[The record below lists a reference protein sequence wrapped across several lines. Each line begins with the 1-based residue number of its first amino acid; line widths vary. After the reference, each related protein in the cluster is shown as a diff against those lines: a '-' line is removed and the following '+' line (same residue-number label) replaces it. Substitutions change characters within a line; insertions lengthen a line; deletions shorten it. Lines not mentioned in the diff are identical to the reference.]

1 MKFYRCLDLL
11 SKQEKVINSGD
22 NFQVNEDQPLTKH
35 KRWGYRRRIIHY
47 FLLTLAR
54 ILFFFIT
61 FEVHGKEN
69 IPKEHEGTLFVS
81 NHLSHLD
88 SIFMAVAA
96 FPRKRLIHFM
106 GAKDFMEKMQFKWTK
121 YEGAFPVGR
130 GKGEREKGI
139 KFAITLLRDGSSVG
153 IFPEGRRSRSGRMLD
168 PQKGAGWIKSEVGQA
183 LKVIPVFIFGTQHI
197 MPPHKY
203 MIRFRVKTIIYFGKE
218 IDFSKFLPYSP
229 SPETSHLLVQ
239 EMIKDI
245 KHLKKQFYNDLL
257 NNSPN

>member
-1 MKFYRCLDLL
+1 MDT
-11 SKQEKVINSGD
+11 EKRI
-22 NFQVNEDQPLTKH
+22 EKP
-35 KRWGYRRRIIHY
+35 KRWGYRRRTIHY

-54 ILFFFIT
+54 IFFFFIT
-61 FEVHGKEN
+61 FEVHGKEH
-69 IPKEHEGTLFVS
+69 IPKEHTGTLFVS

-139 KFAITLLRDGSSVG
+139 KMAVTLLRDGSSVG
-153 IFPEGRRSRSGRMLD
+153 IFPEGKRSRSGKLLD
-168 PQKGAGWIKSEVGQA
+168 PQKGAGWIKSEAGSST
-183 LKVIPVFIFGTQHI
+183 KVIPVFIYGTQHI

-203 MIRFRVKTIIYFGKE
+203 MIRFGCKTIIYFGKE
-218 IDFSKFLPYSP
+218 MELGLLSERVK
-229 SPETSHLLVQ
+229 SPETSDLLVH
-239 EMIKDI
+239 EMSKAIKR
-245 KHLKKQFYNDLL
+245 LEKQFYKGQLQKR
-257 NNSPN
+257 S